1 VDGFQLSMNRAA
13 EEAAPQ
19 AKALF
24 LDAIGQMSFDDANR
38 ILKGRQD
45 ETTRY
50 FEAKTADQLQTI
62 FKPVIHQAM
71 GSVGA
76 TRAYQDLDAQVQ
88 RIPFADPLRFD
99 LDQHVTDQSL
109 QGLFFMVAQEEA
121 RIRQDPAARVT
132 AALQKVFAK

>member
-1 VDGFQLSMNRAA
+1 MNRAA

-24 LDAIGQMSFDDANR
+24 PDAIGQMSFDDDANR
-38 ILKGRQD
+38 TLKGRQD
-45 ETTRY
+45 EATGY

-109 QGLFFMVAQEEA
+109 HGLFCMVAQEEA
-121 RIRQDPAARVT
+121 CIRQDPAARVT
-132 AALQKVFAK
+132 ATLQKVFAK